1 MKIVLK
7 LKSVCG
13 KKRQVKHGKRGG
25 GRKERVNKREEKRVE
40 KKRKFISSI

>member
-1 MKIVLK
+1 MWKEK
-7 LKSVCG
+7 TG
-13 KKRQVKHGKRGG
+13 KTWKREG